1 MAARSAGTGG
11 GADLSP
17 RRRGPN
23 FVLEPLNLRLRHRI
37 TMAVSSL
44 QLLSLLGRA
53 PRAVCAHMKKTGTG
67 GTRIERKS
75 CSELLLCPPMA
86 SVLPHLRSGYFGVSP
101 FYGQSQTSN
110 GLTTL

>member
-1 MAARSAGTGG
+1 
-11 GADLSP
+11 
-17 RRRGPN
+17 
-23 FVLEPLNLRLRHRI
+23 
-37 TMAVSSL
+37 
-44 QLLSLLGRA
+44 
-53 PRAVCAHMKKTGTG
+53 MKKTGTG